1 MKKPLLISVR
11 DKDDPMVDHERS
23 CFETQTA
30 RDLDVVFAIERG
42 LTEHLLE
49 GRPAVFF
56 GGSGAYSVTDSDPW
70 IAEALDFFSLVVE
83 KKIPSY
89 ASCFAFQGL
98 ALAMGGDISH
108 DPAYSEMG
116 IIDVDLT
123 DAAKNDALFGGLPQR
138 VAVASGHNDHVSRL
152 PAGVTLLTVGGLVGN
167 QAFKVDGAPFWAS
180 QFHPE
185 LTKADL
191 IVRWNFYRDEFT
203 KDPDQIA
210 HTDAELAGSPET
222 PEVNA
227 LLSRLLS
234 LDSSDF

>member
-23 CFETQTA
+23 CFEVQTGQ
-30 RDLDVVFAIERG
+30 DLDVVFAIERN
-42 LTEHLLE
+42 LTEELLE
-49 GRPAVFF
+49 DRPALFF
-56 GGSGAYSVTDSDPW
+56 GGSGAYSVTDPDPW
-70 IAEALDFFSLVVE
+70 IAEALDFFLLVVE
-83 KKIPSY
+83 RKVPSY

-108 DPAYSEMG
+108 DPDYAEMG

-123 DAAKNDALFGGLPQR
+123 DAAKKDALFGGLPHR

-152 PAGVTLLTVGGLVGN
+152 PSGVTLLTVGGLVGN

-191 IVRWNFYRDEFT
+191 IVRWNFYRDVFT
-203 KDPDQIA
+203 KDPAEIA
-210 HTDAELAGSPET
+210 HTDAELAASPET
-222 PEVNA
+222 PEINE
-227 LLSRLLS
+227 LLNRLLN
-234 LDSSDF
+234 LEPTDF